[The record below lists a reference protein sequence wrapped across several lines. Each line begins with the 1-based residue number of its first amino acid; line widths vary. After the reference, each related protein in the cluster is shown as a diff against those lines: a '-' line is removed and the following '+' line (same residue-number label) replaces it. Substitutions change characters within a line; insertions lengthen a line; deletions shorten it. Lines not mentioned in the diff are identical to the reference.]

1 MSLPDLAFA
10 ASAGML
16 ATVNPCAFPML
27 PGFAAYF
34 VGTSRAGDCSEAAPL
49 RVLRGLLAGL
59 AVAAGFATT
68 FALAAAIVALGGKP
82 LLAYAHWLAWAVAGA
97 LIIMGIAML
106 AGRTLH
112 VPLPVPAGQAR
123 RRGLRGM
130 LAYGV
135 AYGAASL
142 SCTLPIFLLVVGG
155 ALEAGSPLVMLTN
168 FLAFALGMAVVLV
181 AVAISVALGQSAV
194 ATAIRRLLPHFQ
206 RVAGALVTAGGV
218 WLLYVQAS
226 TTLVR

>member
-1 MSLPDLAFA
+1 VSLPDLAFA

-16 ATVNPCAFPML
+16 ATINPCAFPLL

-34 VGTSRAGDCSEAAPL
+34 VGAEGDHATQAVPA
-49 RVLRGLLAGL
+49 RVLRGLVAGL
-59 AVAAGFATT
+59 AVAVGFAAT
-68 FALAAAIVALGGKP
+68 FALAAVAVAVGGKP
-82 LLAYAHWLAWAVAGA
+82 LLAHAHWLAWIVAGG
-97 LIIMGIAML
+97 LIVLGLAML

-112 VPLPVPAGQAR
+112 LPLPVPSGRSR
-123 RRGLRGM
+123 RRGRRGM

-155 ALEAGSPLVMLTN
+155 ALTAGSAIGTVTN
-168 FLAFALGMAVVLV
+168 FLVYALGMAVVLV
-181 AVAISVALGQSAV
+181 AVAISAALGQAALAAAV
-194 ATAIRRLLPHFQ
+194 RRLLPHFQ
-206 RVAGALVTAGGV
+206 RLAGALVTAGGI

-226 TTLVR
+226 TTILR